1 MSREHREEVP
11 QPSAGWQTLL
21 VWIAVLPTLTVVQVS
36 LGAVLERL
44 PAIVRPMIV
53 ATVVVPI
60 VVLVLM
66 PRLLRLRERFGASRP
81 APNNPGPDS
90 TS

>member
-1 MSREHREEVP
+1 MPRENSEEA
-11 QPSAGWQTLL
+11 PSPSTGRQTLL
-21 VWIAVLPTLTVVQVS
+21 VWIAVLPTLTAVQVS

-60 VVLVLM
+60 VMLVVM
-66 PRLLRLRERFGASRP
+66 PRLLRLHERFGVKRP
-81 APNNPGPDS
+81 RTD
-90 TS
+90 